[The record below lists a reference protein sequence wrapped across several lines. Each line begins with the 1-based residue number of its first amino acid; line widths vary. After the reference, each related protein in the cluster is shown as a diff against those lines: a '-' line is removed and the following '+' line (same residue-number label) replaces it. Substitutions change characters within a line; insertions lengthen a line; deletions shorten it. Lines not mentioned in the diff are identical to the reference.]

1 MLQANNRRTLLLAAQ
16 FLHEELPIRLAR
28 RVRDLKTLPFGLSET
43 GAIKEVRKLYEKSF
57 FQIRRCVSRRP
68 CNASLRPARLEL
80 ACDMVSPCSF
90 DMYYLI
96 YLFLSKHRSPDP
108 KTADAEEQFTHV
120 LDRMMSEHNNVQ
132 ATIARGLQELHAS
145 GDKRILGACV
155 YHWGEGGG
163 GRVALVGVLVSV

>member
-1 MLQANNRRTLLLAAQ
+1 
-16 FLHEELPIRLAR
+16 
-28 RVRDLKTLPFGLSET
+28 VRDLKTLPFGLSET

-68 CNASLRPARLEL
+68 CTASLRPARLEL
-80 ACDMVSPCSF
+80 ACSDMVSRSVVGYVLPCLSF
-90 DMYYLI
+90 
-96 YLFLSKHRSPDP
+96 LFSKHRSPDP

-155 YHWGEGGG
+155 YH
-163 GRVALVGVLVSV
+163 